1 MRMSKNKH
9 VVVSHGAD
17 LDGVASAILLTHYIQ
32 AKFSQTPQVLFANY
46 DDVGDVLDEALKSS
60 SHLWISDLSI
70 RNLDLASKLAHFT
83 PETLYFFDHHAD
95 TTQFVEEIQ
104 NIATVCFDSSGNK
117 CAADL
122 IWEYISSENIQSV
135 ESLEYL
141 TKATRSRDLWINDV
155 PEGASLSAV
164 IAMLGPEKVYQ
175 HLMEGIYRVRRDKFS
190 DLMEFCVHV
199 AEDGINNAKNLAQ
212 ASMIKYFYTPD
223 SPKSCAAG
231 LSVVAAFTT
240 GCQSE
245 VGDMFLTEIPRAMVG
260 LINLETLTL
269 SFRTTKD
276 VIGQLGFGVN
286 SIAQTI
292 DGGGGHPYAAGAPL
306 SKEILMHGPRAL
318 LELMLTVVDAKAFEK
333 EGVKLPTTRVGLL
346 IS

>member
-1 MRMSKNKH
+1 MSKTLTNERH
-9 VVVSHGAD
+9 VCVSHAAD

-32 AKFSQTPQVLFANY
+32 AKFKTTPKVLFANY
-46 DDVGDVLDEALKSS
+46 DDVGDVLDEALKTAT
-60 SHLWISDLSI
+60 HLWISDLSI
-70 RNLDLASKLAHFT
+70 RNLDLASKLAHFNSD
-83 PETLYFFDHHAD
+83 TLYFFDHHAD
-95 TTQFVEEIQ
+95 TIPFVEAIKD
-104 NIATVCFDSSGNK
+104 NATICFDSSGNK

-122 IWEYISSENIQSV
+122 IWEYISSENFDSK

-141 TKATRSRDLWINDV
+141 KKATRSRDLWINDT

-175 HLMEGIYRVRRDKFS
+175 HLMEGIHRVYRSNFT

-199 AEDGINNAKNLAQ
+199 ADNGVNNAKNLAR

-231 LSVVAAFTT
+231 LSVIAAFTT

-292 DGGGGHPYAAGAPL
+292 DGGGGHTYAAGAPL
-306 SKEILMHGPRAL
+306 SKEILMQGPRAL
-318 LELMLTVVDAKAFEK
+318 LELMLAIIDSMAFEK
-333 EGVKLPTTRVGLL
+333 EGVKLPTHEGRGF
-346 IS
+346 